1 MSGTYRHEKNCLNCG
16 YTVEKNYCTQCGQ
29 PNLELKEP
37 FWGFISHSIGHYF
50 HFDSKFFHTLIPLL
64 TKPGQLTLD
73 YLAGKRARY
82 IHPVSLYIFVS
93 IVYFLIVPHALD
105 YGHHQKN
112 AAAEKVV
119 TLKDSKLTDKED
131 LEGLPEILADQITN
145 SEYRALSFK
154 AQQHILDSL
163 NQVYDKAPSTALKYK
178 IDRFKVIHKKMPDS
192 TFEAYSIRQKALPK
206 ADQDNWITRQFKKK
220 QIYINQKKD
229 KDHWDIKE
237 EVKKYQPKQF
247 FLLMPLLAFFI
258 MLNFRKNRIYYID
271 HLVFTIHGMT
281 AFFIISSVAVPIKQ
295 YVFGEN
301 SPVSLLIGW
310 AVFAGIVWYLYTGL
324 KLFYNRSVSMT
335 IKKTITV
342 IVLYYITFALS
353 EWAISGV
360 IKYFIA

>member
-1 MSGTYRHEKNCLNCG
+1 MSGAYRHEKNCLNCG
-16 YTVEKNYCTQCGQ
+16 YLVEKHYCTQCGQ

-105 YGHHQKN
+105 YGHHQESS
-112 AAAEKVV
+112 ATEKVTGV
-119 TLKDSKLTDKED
+119 KDSVPLNNDD
-131 LEGLPEILADQITN
+131 LEVVPEVIAGQIFKAQ
-145 SEYRALSFK
+145 YRTLSFK
-154 AQQHILDSL
+154 TQQLILDSL
-163 NQVYDKAPSTALKYK
+163 NKVYAKSPSPALEKK
-178 IDRFKVIHKKMPDS
+178 IGNFSAIHNDIVDS
-192 TFEAYSIRQKALPK
+192 TFEAYSIRQKALPQ
-206 ADQDNWITRQFKKK
+206 AEQDNWITRQFKKK
-220 QIYINQKKD
+220 QIYINQKKA

-271 HLVFTIHGMT
+271 HLVFTIHGMS
-281 AFFIISSVAVPIKQ
+281 AFFIISSITVPLKQ
-295 YVFGEN
+295 YVFGE
-301 SPVSLLIGW
+301 SSVTSSIIGL
-310 AVFAGIVWYLYTGL
+310 VVVAGILWYLYTGL
-324 KLFYNRSVSMT
+324 KLFYNRSVYMT

-342 IVLYYITFALS
+342 VILYYITFALS
-353 EWAISGV
+353 ERAIETV
-360 IKYFIA
+360 IKYLIA